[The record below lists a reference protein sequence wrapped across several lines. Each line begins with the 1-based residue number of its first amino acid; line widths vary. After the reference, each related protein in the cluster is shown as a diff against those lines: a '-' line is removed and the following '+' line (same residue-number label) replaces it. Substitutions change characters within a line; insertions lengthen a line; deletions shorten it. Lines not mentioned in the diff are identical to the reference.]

1 MKKTEYI
8 SGNIQNSLFP
18 KSLFVVYL
26 LTLLATAGV
35 HVGLIV
41 LFQEAALGSIWQ
53 THIILLYWI
62 AVAAG
67 LTLFTRRKIRV
78 IYEEPLQRLAN
89 ATTQVASG
97 DFSVYVPTVHPA
109 DKVDYLDS
117 MIVDFN
123 KMVEELGS
131 IETLKT
137 EFISNVSH
145 ELKTPIAV
153 IQNNAE
159 LLRMSRLDEKQR
171 TQADAIY
178 WATKRLAGL
187 VSNILKL
194 NKLEQQRILPD
205 AQHYDVCA
213 QLAECALAVEDALE
227 MKGIELEAEMEDTG
241 IIFADP
247 ALMELV
253 WNNLLSNAVKF
264 TPKGGTITITEA
276 ETESGIAISVK
287 DTGCGM
293 TEETRNHIFEK
304 FYQGDTSHATMGNGL
319 GLALAQRV
327 LLLHGFS
334 IRVES
339 TLGQGSCF
347 TVTIPKGGKTNG

>member
-67 LTLFTRRKIRV
+67 LTLFTRRKIRE
-78 IYEEPLQRLAN
+78 IYEEPLQRLAS

-97 DFSVYVPTVHPA
+97 DFSVYVPTVHTA
-109 DKVDYLDS
+109 DKMDYMDV
-117 MIVDFN
+117 MILDFN

-159 LLRMSRLDEKQR
+159 LLRMSELDEKQS

-178 WATKRLAGL
+178 WATKRLTGL

-213 QLAECALAVEDALE
+213 QLAECALAVEDVLE
-227 MKGIELEAEMEDTG
+227 MKGIELEADMEDCAE
-241 IIFADP
+241 IFADP

-264 TPKGGTITITEA
+264 TPKGGTITIGECTKEDCI
-276 ETESGIAISVK
+276 EISVK

-293 TEETRNHIFEK
+293 DVETQRHIFEK
-304 FYQGDTSHATMGNGL
+304 FYQGDASHTAAGNGL

-334 IRVES
+334 ISVES
-339 TLGQGSCF
+339 TLGQGSSF
-347 TVTIPKGGKTNG
+347 TVTIPKGGKCDG